1 MSKNEDTIERTPEYE
16 AFIQDLREFHK
27 QKGYIDYWITVREGG
42 KGCNAMSR
50 TSLQAEPVLGRKR
63 LDLLKF
69 YKLVLAAGG
78 FEQVRNVRQGRVRE
92 RKEHIERK
100 RLYFQV
106 TKKRSWKHIGE
117 NFRLPSTCTNS
128 AYILKGLYIRNL
140 VSMITAS
147 KR

>member
-27 QKGYIDYWITVREGG
+27 QKGYIDCWITVRESG

-78 FEQVRNVRQGRVRE
+78 FEQVRNVR
-92 RKEHIERK
+92 
-100 RLYFQV
+100 
-106 TKKRSWKHIGE
+106 
-117 NFRLPSTCTNS
+117 
-128 AYILKGLYIRNL
+128 
-140 VSMITAS
+140 
-147 KR
+147 